1 MIPEM
6 MTAMVFEDINVI
18 RARQVPV
25 PKPKRGEALVKIM
38 ASGLCITDVH
48 VLQGLFA
55 HSKPPCVMG
64 HEVTGEIVE
73 FGEEQPFPHRLKLH
87 QRVVVETM
95 LACGQCPQCLS
106 GNKNLCEH
114 GGDIGEP
121 PFQGGYSEYIT
132 MPVGN
137 LYPIP
142 DNMSYEEAAIFES
155 FVCPVGGLMRIGITP
170 GDTVLVQGLGPAGLA
185 FIQGAKAMGAGR
197 ILVSDMNEQRLA
209 LGKKYG
215 AHVCIN
221 LKEQDL
227 YKIVEQETGGRGVDI
242 CCEAS
247 GASMAYQAC
256 FDLARKNGKLIF
268 YGIPKDTHQTRF
280 DVTQV
285 ITKQLNLY
293 GTSGVPCAWEPVLN
307 LYGQGKYN
315 IKDMVTHTFEL
326 EQMEKAVKTLSD
338 PEKGAIKIVLYSPNN
353 RKQDNKDGF

>member
-6 MTAMVFEDINVI
+6 MTVMVFEDINVV
-18 RARQVPV
+18 RAHQIPV
-25 PKPKRGEALVKIM
+25 PKPGKGEALVKIM

-55 HSKPPCVMG
+55 HSKPPCVLG
-64 HEVTGEIVE
+64 HEIAGEIVA
-73 FGEEQPFPHRLKLH
+73 FGEEQLWPHELKLH
-87 QRVVVETM
+87 DRVVVETM
-95 LACGQCPQCLS
+95 MACGQCPQCLS
-106 GNKNLCEH
+106 GFKNLCEN

-121 PFQGGYSEYIT
+121 PYQGGYSEYIT

-155 FVCPVGGLMRIGITP
+155 FVCPIGGLDRLGITQ

-185 FIQGAKAMGAGR
+185 FIQGAKVLGAGK
-197 ILVSDMNEQRLA
+197 IIASDMNEKRLSLA
-209 LGKKYG
+209 EKYG
-215 AHVCIN
+215 AHICVN
-221 LKEQDL
+221 PSGQDL
-227 YKIVEQETGGRGVDI
+227 YQIVRRETGGRGVDI

-247 GASMAYQAC
+247 GAEKAYQAC
-256 FDLARKNGKLIF
+256 FDLTRKNGKLIF
-268 YGIPKDTHQTRF
+268 YGIPKDTHQIRF

-293 GTSGVPCAWEPVLN
+293 GTSGAPWAWKPVLN

-315 IKDMVTHTFEL
+315 VKDMVTHTFEL
-326 EQMEKAVKTLSD
+326 QQMEEAVKTLNNPDS
-338 PEKGAIKIVLYSPNN
+338 GAIKIVLYSEKN
-353 RKQDNKDGF
+353 RRKSEEDGI